1 MDYLSLIKQPI
12 STEIADFIEL
22 FNQSLSHSDGMLGQA
37 LEHIRKRAGKRMRPM
52 LILLMAKNFGTISA
66 ATQHAAV
73 GLELLHTASL
83 VHDDVVDE
91 SAERRGQASVNA
103 TYNNKVAV
111 LVGDYILSTALLNV
125 AKTGNQRIVEYLA
138 ELGRT
143 LSNGEILQLTNI
155 QNQEISED
163 VYYQVIKQKT
173 AALFEACAAIG
184 ALSAGASEEMVAEAK
199 HFGQNLGIIF
209 QIRDDI
215 FDYYPSTKE
224 VGKPTGHDIMEGKIT
239 LPLLYA
245 LQHAPADEAARMKA
259 IIEQPQEL
267 TGSQVAQLVEFA
279 KSIGGIEYAQAKMK
293 NISYE
298 AKKLLSTFPESDARE
313 AVMCLIDYF
322 SDRNY

>member
-1 MDYLSLIKQPI
+1 M
-12 STEIADFIEL
+12 
-22 FNQSLSHSDGMLGQA
+22 GM
-37 LEHIRKRAGKRMRPM
+37 
-52 LILLMAKNFGTISA
+52 
-66 ATQHAAV
+66 V
-73 GLELLHTASL
+73 
-83 VHDDVVDE
+83 
-91 SAERRGQASVNA
+91 
-103 TYNNKVAV
+103 
-111 LVGDYILSTALLNV
+111 
-125 AKTGNQRIVEYLA
+125 
-138 ELGRT
+138 
-143 LSNGEILQLTNI
+143 
-155 QNQEISED
+155 
-163 VYYQVIKQKT
+163 
-173 AALFEACAAIG
+173 
-184 ALSAGASEEMVAEAK
+184 
-199 HFGQNLGIIF
+199 F

-322 SDRNY
+322 SDRNYWFCRDTYLYKYNCNS